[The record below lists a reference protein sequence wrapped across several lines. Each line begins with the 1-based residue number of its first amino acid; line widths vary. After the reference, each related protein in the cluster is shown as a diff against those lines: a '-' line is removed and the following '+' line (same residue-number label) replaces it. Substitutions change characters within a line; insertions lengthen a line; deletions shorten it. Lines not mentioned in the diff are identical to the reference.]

1 MDISNLVSN
10 VNLESLVKIDEE
22 RFAICNIKIDDI
34 SFVLEE
40 DNIILFYKI
49 STISDVKLKN
59 NIVVNFVFYSK
70 ENKIMDILDSRLYQN
85 DFYKYEIIKET
96 IYFNNKHA
104 LKSFC
109 SNISSIKIY
118 VKND

>member
-40 DNIILFYKI
+40 DNIILF
-49 STISDVKLKN
+49 L
-59 NIVVNFVFYSK
+59 
-70 ENKIMDILDSRLYQN
+70 Q
-85 DFYKYEIIKET
+85 
-96 IYFNNKHA
+96 NKHY
-104 LKSFC
+104 
-109 SNISSIKIY
+109 I
-118 VKND
+118 